1 MSNDRL
7 KPLSSVNQTESG
19 SGCGPGCNC
28 SGNKIGKKG
37 KVIICLVV
45 ALAAVIIL
53 AQATT
58 ENKGGNAQTNLSL
71 WGKPLASLASLND
84 VAAQKD
90 AFFIYLP
97 ANGQGPN
104 ENVKKEIEAAAGKA
118 QSQGTEMGLFIL
130 DEGSE
135 DYAQVTSQVSAPCV
149 LTIVKEGGNSI
160 TVTNISEVNLLK
172 SLVTASRPPS
182 CSSGGCGQS
191 C

>member
-1 MSNDRL
+1 MSNDGL

-19 SGCGPGCNC
+19 SGCGPECNC
-28 SGNKIGKKG
+28 GGNKIGKKG
-37 KVIICLVV
+37 KMIICLVV

-53 AQATT
+53 AQAST
-58 ENKGGNAQTNLSL
+58 ENTGGNTQTNLSL
-71 WGKPLASLASLND
+71 KSLASLASLND

-97 ANGQGPN
+97 ANSQGPN
-104 ENVKKEIEAAAGKA
+104 ENVMKEIEAAAGKA
-118 QSQGTEMGLFIL
+118 QLQGTEIGLFIL

-149 LTIVKEGGNSI
+149 LTVVKEGGNSV

-172 SLVTASRPPS
+172 SLVTASRPSS
-182 CSSGGCGQS
+182 CSSGSCGQS